1 MADDRGAGNDGSAA
15 APTLLEEVRA
25 RLQVLGPTALDLRD
39 DSARHAGHA
48 GSNGGGHLVLR
59 IVSPQFDGLGTV
71 ARHRRIY
78 AEVGDLMPA
87 RLHALAITAL
97 TPREAA
103 ALAAPEPEHGV
114 QSRAPTPDAP

>member
-1 MADDRGAGNDGSAA
+1 MTTSASPSSPAA
-15 APTLLEEVRA
+15 ALPLADEVRA
-25 RLQVLGPTALDLRD
+25 RLQALEPHTLELRD

-78 AEVGDLMPA
+78 ALVGDLMPA

-97 TPREAA
+97 TPAEAGPA
-103 ALAAPEPEHGV
+103 
-114 QSRAPTPDAP
+114 

>member
-1 MADDRGAGNDGSAA
+1 MSDHLADDPSRPLVD
-15 APTLLEEVRA
+15 EVRS
-25 RLQVLGPTALDLRD
+25 RLQTLAPALLDLRD

-59 IVSPQFDGLGTV
+59 IVSPQFEGLGTV

-97 TPREAA
+97 TPDEAA
-103 ALAAPEPEHGV
+103 AALPASPADSISP
-114 QSRAPTPDAP
+114 RNRTPHSP

>member
-1 MADDRGAGNDGSAA
+1 MTTSPGAPAVSLAD
-15 APTLLEEVRA
+15 EVRT
-25 RLQVLGPTALDLRD
+25 RLQVLVPAALDLRD

-59 IVSPQFDGLGTV
+59 IVSPQFEGLGTV

-78 AEVGDLMPA
+78 ALVGDLMPT

-97 TPREAA
+97 TPLEAGA
-103 ALAAPEPEHGV
+103 G
-114 QSRAPTPDAP
+114 

>member
-1 MADDRGAGNDGSAA
+1 MTTA
-15 APTLLEEVRA
+15 APAVPLAEEVRA
-25 RLQVLGPTALDLRD
+25 RLQALELRD

-59 IVSPQFDGLGTV
+59 IVSPQFEGLGTV

-78 AEVGDLMPA
+78 ALVGDLMPA

-97 TPREAA
+97 TPAES
-103 ALAAPEPEHGV
+103 G
-114 QSRAPTPDAP
+114 SR

>member
-1 MADDRGAGNDGSAA
+1 VTTPASPSGPVAPLLLAD
-15 APTLLEEVRA
+15 EVRA
-25 RLQVLGPTALDLRD
+25 RLQALEPHALDLRD

-78 AEVGDLMPA
+78 ALVGDLMPN

-97 TPREAA
+97 TPAESGS
-103 ALAAPEPEHGV
+103 H
-114 QSRAPTPDAP
+114 

>member
-1 MADDRGAGNDGSAA
+1 MTSPAA
-15 APTLLEEVRA
+15 AGALADEVRQ
-25 RLQVLGPTALDLRD
+25 RLQTLEPAVLDLRD

-59 IVSPQFDGLGTV
+59 IVSPQFEGLATV

-78 AEVGDLMPA
+78 ALLGDLMPV

-97 TPREAA
+97 TPAESA
-103 ALAAPEPEHGV
+103 G
-114 QSRAPTPDAP
+114 T